1 MEEGEREASS
11 DVSSDRL
18 GDGDRAVSSGAGGD
32 EARASGVELIRAGVQ
47 PALAHLFCF
56 SVVGEEAAEDGV
68 SDESCVW
75 AIKYDV

>member
-32 EARASGVELIRAGVQ
+32 EARASGVEHV
-47 PALAHLFCF
+47 
-56 SVVGEEAAEDGV
+56 
-68 SDESCVW
+68 
-75 AIKYDV
+75 